1 MQFLCWEGRNLEFPR
16 GYFVRFSYLNLILPH
31 YVSLRWEKRGDGG
44 RYVLDCFS
52 SWMSLGDVGG
62 SIKMLAG

>member
-1 MQFLCWEGRNLEFPR
+1 MGEEGEKVGEADP
-16 GYFVRFSYLNLILPH
+16 
-31 YVSLRWEKRGDGG
+31 SLWFETFRYPQ
-44 RYVLDCFS
+44 YVLDCFS